1 MAIGF
6 MSQVQER
13 GSHLLELHRVYGA
26 PYSTFLFIVGFSE
39 GVKAPKDKILFRR
52 KESLVS
58 CMPEQRFQHHQPG
71 SDPGGP
77 GSSLLQ
83 WPERFLNTELC

>member
-1 MAIGF
+1 MAIGL

-13 GSHLLELHRVYGA
+13 GSHLLGLHRVYGL
-26 PYSTFLFIVGFSE
+26 PIPLFYSLWDSVR

-71 SDPGGP
+71 SDPWGP